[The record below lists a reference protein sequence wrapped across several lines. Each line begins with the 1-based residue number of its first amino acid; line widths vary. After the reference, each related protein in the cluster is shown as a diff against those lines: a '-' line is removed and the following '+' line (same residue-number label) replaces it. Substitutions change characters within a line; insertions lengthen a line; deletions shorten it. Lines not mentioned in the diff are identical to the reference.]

1 MGLSDILLNENNR
14 DTFVDDCVK
23 LIDKQ
28 VASAPGLGGLALKAA
43 YSTVKGIRSDYCA
56 QVVDQLLPEISIA
69 LDPMWTEAV
78 NNGNPVQ
85 YLAQRK
91 AQVADELLQI
101 SDQKAENS
109 TRAIV
114 KGAYAKL
121 RPSAKTYVENGV
133 PDLAEIINK
142 HHSAGS

>member
-1 MGLSDILLNENNR
+1 MGLSDLLLNENNR
-14 DTFVDDCVK
+14 ETFVDDCVK
-23 LIDKQ
+23 LIDEQ
-28 VASAPGLGGLALKAA
+28 VASASGLGGFALKAA
-43 YSTVKGIRSDYCA
+43 YSTVKGIRADYCA

-78 NNGNPVQ
+78 NNGNPVE
-85 YLAQRK
+85 YLAQRQ
-91 AQVADELLQI
+91 AEVADELLLI
-101 SDQKAENS
+101 SDKRVEKS
-109 TRAIV
+109 TRAMV

-142 HHSAGS
+142 YSAV

>member
-14 DTFVDDCVK
+14 ESIVDDCVK

-28 VASAPGLGGLALKAA
+28 VAAAPGLGGLALKAA
-43 YSTVKGIRSDYCA
+43 YSTVNGIRADYCA

-69 LDPMWTEAV
+69 LDPMWAEGV
-78 NNGNPVQ
+78 NNGNPVE

-91 AQVADELLQI
+91 SQVADELLQI
-101 SDQKAENS
+101 SDKRVENS
-109 TRAIV
+109 TRAMV

-121 RPSAKTYVENGV
+121 RPSAKNYVEKGV

-142 HHSAGS
+142 HSAA

>member
-1 MGLSDILLNENNR
+1 MGLSDILLNENHR
-14 DTFVDDCVK
+14 DNFVDDCVK
-23 LIDKQ
+23 LIDQQ
-28 VASAPGLGGLALKAA
+28 VAAASGLGGLALKAA
-43 YSTVKGIRSDYCA
+43 YSTVKGIRADYCA

-69 LDPMWTEAV
+69 LDPMWTEAK
-78 NNGNPVQ
+78 NNGNPVE

-91 AQVADELLQI
+91 GEVADELLQI
-101 SDQKAENS
+101 SDKRVEKS
-109 TRAIV
+109 TRAMV

-142 HHSAGS
+142 HSAA

>member
-14 DTFVDDCVK
+14 DRFVDDCVE
-23 LIDKQ
+23 LIEKQ
-28 VASAPGLGGLALKAA
+28 VAAAPGLGGLALKAA
-43 YSTVKGIRSDYCA
+43 YSTVKGIRADYCA

-78 NNGNPVQ
+78 NNGSPVQ

-91 AQVADELLQI
+91 AEVADQLLQI
-101 SDQKAENS
+101 SDKKAENS
-109 TRAIV
+109 TRAVV

-121 RPSAKTYVENGV
+121 RPSAKTYVENGI

-142 HHSAGS
+142 HSAI

>member
-14 DTFVDDCVK
+14 ETFVDDCVK

-28 VASAPGLGGLALKAA
+28 VAAASGLGGLALKAA
-43 YSTVKGIRSDYCA
+43 YSTVKGIRADYCA

-69 LDPMWTEAV
+69 LDPMWTEGL
-78 NNGNPVQ
+78 NNGNPVE

-91 AQVADELLQI
+91 SEVADELLQI
-101 SDQKAENS
+101 SDKRVEKS
-109 TRAIV
+109 TRPMV
-114 KGAYAKL
+114 QGAYAKL
-121 RPSAKTYVENGV
+121 RPSAKNYVEKGV

-142 HHSAGS
+142 HSAA

>member
-1 MGLSDILLNENNR
+1 MGLGDILLDENNR
-14 DTFVDDCVK
+14 KTFVDDCVK

-28 VASAPGLGGLALKAA
+28 VAAAPGLGGLALKAA
-43 YSTVKGIRSDYCA
+43 YSTVNGIRADYCA
-56 QVVDQLLPEISIA
+56 EVVDQLLPEISIA

-78 NNGNPVQ
+78 NNGNPVE

-91 AQVADELLQI
+91 GEVADELLQI
-101 SDQKAENS
+101 SDKRVEKS
-109 TRAIV
+109 TRSMV

-121 RPSAKTYVENGV
+121 RPSAKTYVEKGV

-142 HHSAGS
+142 HSAI

>member
-14 DTFVDDCVK
+14 DNFVDDCVK

-28 VASAPGLGGLALKAA
+28 VAAAPGLGGLALKAA
-43 YSTVKGIRSDYCA
+43 YSTVKGIRADYCA

-78 NNGNPVQ
+78 NNGSPVA
-85 YLAQRK
+85 YLTERK
-91 AQVADELLQI
+91 GQVADQLLQI
-101 SDQKAENS
+101 SDKKAENS
-109 TRAIV
+109 TRAVV

-121 RPSAKTYVENGV
+121 RPSAKSYVENGI

-142 HHSAGS
+142 HTAS

>member
-14 DTFVDDCVK
+14 KTFVDDCVK

-28 VASAPGLGGLALKAA
+28 VATAPGLGGLALKAA
-43 YSTVKGIRSDYCA
+43 YSTVNGIRADYCA

-69 LDPMWTEAV
+69 LDPMWTEGV
-78 NNGNPVQ
+78 NNGNPVE

-91 AQVADELLQI
+91 SEVADELLQI
-101 SDQKAENS
+101 SDKRVENS
-109 TRAIV
+109 TRAMV

-121 RPSAKTYVENGV
+121 RPSAKNYVEKGV

-142 HHSAGS
+142 HSAI

>member
-14 DTFVDDCVK
+14 ETFVDDCVK

-28 VASAPGLGGLALKAA
+28 VAAAPGLGGLALKAA
-43 YSTVKGIRSDYCA
+43 YSTVKGIRADYCA

-78 NNGNPVQ
+78 NNGNPVE

-91 AQVADELLQI
+91 ATVADELLQL
-101 SDQKAENS
+101 SDKRAEQS
-109 TRAIV
+109 TRAVV

-121 RPSAKTYVENGV
+121 RPSAKTYVEKGV

-142 HHSAGS
+142 YNNAA

>member
-1 MGLSDILLNENNR
+1 MGLSDILLNEKNR
-14 DTFVDDCVK
+14 DTFVDECVE
-23 LIDKQ
+23 LIEKQ

-43 YSTVKGIRSDYCA
+43 YSTVKKIRADYCA

-78 NNGNPVQ
+78 NNGNPVE
-85 YLAQRK
+85 YLAARK

-101 SDQKAENS
+101 SDKKAENS
-109 TRAIV
+109 TRAVV

-121 RPSAKTYVENGV
+121 RPSAKTYVENGI

-142 HHSAGS
+142 HSSI

>member
-1 MGLSDILLNENNR
+1 MNENKR
-14 DTFVDDCVK
+14 DTIVDDCVK

-28 VASAPGLGGLALKAA
+28 VAAAPGLGGLALKAA
-43 YSTVKGIRSDYCA
+43 YSTVKGIRADYCA

-78 NNGNPVQ
+78 NNGSPVA
-85 YLAQRK
+85 YLTERK
-91 AQVADELLQI
+91 IQVADQLLQI
-101 SDQKAENS
+101 SDKKAENS
-109 TRAIV
+109 TRAVV

-121 RPSAKTYVENGV
+121 RPSAKTYVENGI

-142 HHSAGS
+142 HSAS

>member
-14 DTFVDDCVK
+14 ETFVDDCVK

-28 VASAPGLGGLALKAA
+28 VAAAPGLGGLALKAA
-43 YSTVKGIRSDYCA
+43 YSTVKGIRADYCA

-78 NNGNPVQ
+78 NNGNPVE

-91 AQVADELLQI
+91 AIVADELLQ
-101 SDQKAENS
+101 SATKGPRRAQERLLKAPMPNS
-109 TRAIV
+109 APQ
-114 KGAYAKL
+114 L
-121 RPSAKTYVENGV
+121 RLTWKREYR
-133 PDLAEIINK
+133 I
-142 HHSAGS
+142 

>member
-14 DTFVDDCVK
+14 ESFVNDCVK

-28 VASAPGLGGLALKAA
+28 VAAAPGLGGLALKAA
-43 YSTVKGIRSDYCA
+43 YSTVNGIRADYCA

-69 LDPMWTEAV
+69 LDPMWAEGV
-78 NNGNPVQ
+78 NNGNPVE

-91 AQVADELLQI
+91 SQVADKLLQI
-101 SDQKAENS
+101 SDKRVENS
-109 TRAIV
+109 TRAMV

-121 RPSAKTYVENGV
+121 RPSAKNYVEKGV

-142 HHSAGS
+142 HSAA

>member
-14 DTFVDDCVK
+14 DNVVDDCVK

-28 VASAPGLGGLALKAA
+28 VAAAPGLGGLALKAA
-43 YSTVKGIRSDYCA
+43 YSTVKGIRADYCA

-78 NNGNPVQ
+78 NNGSPVQ

-91 AQVADELLQI
+91 AEVADQLLQI
-101 SDQKAENS
+101 SDKKAENS
-109 TRAIV
+109 TRAVV

-121 RPSAKTYVENGV
+121 RPSAKTYVENGI

-142 HHSAGS
+142 HTAI

>member
-14 DTFVDDCVK
+14 ETFVNDCVK

-28 VASAPGLGGLALKAA
+28 VAAASGLGGMALKAA
-43 YSTVKGIRSDYCA
+43 YSTVKGIRADYCA

-78 NNGNPVQ
+78 NNGNPVE

-91 AQVADELLQI
+91 GEVADELLQI
-101 SDQKAENS
+101 SDKRVEKS
-109 TRAIV
+109 TRSMV
-114 KGAYAKL
+114 KGAYGKL
-121 RPSAKTYVENGV
+121 RPSAKTYVEKGV

-142 HHSAGS
+142 HSAA